1 MGRKKIQKSAL
12 ALNRTLILRV
22 NDSTIKRLESL
33 MKDSDCQSVSD
44 VARRILSKK
53 RITMFHRDASLE
65 APMQELIRIRGE
77 LRAIGVNVNQI
88 THFFHTSETINQ
100 KMFQALK
107 VAEEYGKVGEKVDE
121 LVSMVACLG
130 RKWLQR

>member
-1 MGRKKIQKSAL
+1 MGRKKIEDSES

-22 NDSTIKRLESL
+22 NDRTIKRLESL
-33 MKDSDCQSVSD
+33 LKNSDCQSVSD

-53 RITMFHRDASLE
+53 RITIFHRDASLE

-88 THFFHTSETINQ
+88 THFFHASETNNQ

-107 VAEEYGKVGEKVDE
+107 VAEEYGKVGAKVDE
-121 LVSMVACLG
+121 LVSMVAVLG